1 MRLYHFTSQEYGL
14 EALRKQ
20 RLKIARIDE
29 LNDPFELLGWNLQD
43 GEFRAGVRAWKKQRN
58 AEIGIIC
65 LSWNWKHPLLWSH
78 YADKHK
84 GIAIGFDVPD
94 DGPFRRVRYQR
105 NRLQAPQAHWP
116 GDADLERLLLTKS
129 TAWEYETE
137 YRRFCWLDE
146 SNQEGDLYF
155 ESFSDTLRPAEVI
168 VGDRSEV
175 TRAQV
180 KWALGS
186 DLSHV
191 IRFKARVAFGKFDVV
206 RNKNE
211 ERWK

>member
-1 MRLYHFTSQEYGL
+1 MRLYHFTSRKYGL

-43 GEFRAGVRAWKKQRN
+43 KKFRDGVRAWKKQRN
-58 AEIGIIC
+58 TEIGIIC
-65 LSWNWKHPLLWSH
+65 LSSKWKHPLLWSH

-94 DGPFRRVRYQR
+94 DGPFRRVKYRR
-105 NRLQAPQAHWP
+105 NRLQAAQGHLP
-116 GDADLERLLLTKS
+116 GDADLDRLLLTKF

-137 YRRFCWLDE
+137 YRRFCRLDA
-146 SNQEGDLYF
+146 SIREGILYF

-168 VGDRSEV
+168 VGCRSHV
-175 TRAQV
+175 KRA
-180 KWALGS
+180 KLERALGS

-191 IRFKARVAFGKFDVV
+191 TCFKARPAFGKFHVV

-211 ERWK
+211 EFWK